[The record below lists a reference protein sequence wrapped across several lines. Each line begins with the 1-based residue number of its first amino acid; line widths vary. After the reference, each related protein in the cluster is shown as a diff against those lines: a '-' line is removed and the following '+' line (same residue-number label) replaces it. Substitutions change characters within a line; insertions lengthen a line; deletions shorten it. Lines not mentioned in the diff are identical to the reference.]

1 MTDLPSRWQPP
12 FQQALHSGW
21 QFRACPP
28 GFSPVSEAHPPS
40 LQGTDGWYS
49 ATVPGTVQSD
59 LLDQHQIPDPYYGLN
74 EPLVQWVGEQDWL
87 YRLDFTPYAEL
98 LLNEQIELEFAGLD
112 TLCTVWLN
120 GEELLSSDNMFV
132 SHTLD
137 VKSRLRSGENTLLLL
152 FRSVLPAGHALEA
165 RHGQRAAWNGD
176 RSRVYI
182 RKAQYHYGWDWGPVL
197 LTCGPWKPVTL
208 TGYSVTVADVH
219 VPSEVTPDL
228 KSAFIPVNVT
238 LGGTLPVH
246 PEATAKPL
254 RLHAELHAPDG
265 QVLQSAELAV
275 VEHAETLFE
284 LQGPQ
289 LWYPSGQGGQPLY
302 TVVVTLTCA
311 DRLLSEVR
319 SRIGLRR
326 LRVVQEPVV
335 GEPGRSFTFEVNN
348 APVFIGGAN
357 WIPEDLML
365 NRVSPDQYRERLTQ
379 ARDGNL
385 NMIRVWGGGIYEP
398 DIFYDLCD
406 ELGLLVWQD
415 FMFACGLYPAHPEF
429 LASVRQEAEQA
440 VRRLRNHAS
449 LALWAGNNEDYAVAE
464 SVGLS
469 GPGIPAEN
477 FEARVI
483 YEQLLPEVVSRLDAG
498 RQYWP
503 GSPWGGETSADPTTG
518 DRHSWEVWHG
528 PMARYQDY
536 GQFQARFVS
545 EFGMQSA
552 PALSTVQASVPEAE
566 RFPESRT
573 LVHHN
578 KAAGPGGEPDGHRR
592 LAVYLADNLRGYRN
606 LAEYVY
612 QTQFVQG
619 EAMRYAYQTFR
630 RRFGG
635 PGRHA
640 VSGALVWQL
649 NDCWPVSSW
658 AIIDSHGI
666 VKPAYYAIKREM
678 AALSVGLRRP
688 ASGRQ
693 PDITRSAPG
702 AGVQVWVCSSGTAT
716 QSVRLDLFA
725 YSLDGNLLAQ
735 ESREVRVLP
744 GRSTPLSDW
753 QWPDTV
759 AERQTEVSADGAV
772 VYYAALSL
780 DGEVVA
786 RCADFPEPYKY
797 HRFADASHP
806 DSGLNAEYLS
816 ATSLRL
822 SASRP
827 TKGVWLD
834 AGVPMD
840 CDDNFID
847 LRPGEARTVT
857 FASLNGLPICV
868 RALDTDPMTTALHRE
883 DVQETGTLH
892 AQSVGGPA

>member
-1 MTDLPSRWQPP
+1 MTDLPFRWQPP
-12 FQQALHSGW
+12 FRQALHSGW

-28 GFSPVSEAHPPS
+28 GFSPVSELHPAA
-40 LQGTDGWYS
+40 LEDTGGWYS
-49 ATVPGTVQSD
+49 ATVPGTVQLD
-59 LLDQHQIPDPYYGLN
+59 LLDQNQIPDPYYGLN
-74 EPLVQWVGEQDWL
+74 EPEVQWVGEQDWL
-87 YRLDFTPYAEL
+87 YRLNFTPDAEL
-98 LLNEQIELEFAGLD
+98 LLNEHVELEFAGLD

-120 GEELLSSDNMFV
+120 NEEVLSSDNMFV
-132 SHTLD
+132 AHTLD
-137 VKSRLRSGENTLLLL
+137 VRSRLRAGENTLLLL

-165 RHGQRAAWNGD
+165 QYGQRPAWNGD
-176 RSRVYI
+176 RSRVYV

-208 TGYSVTVADVH
+208 TGYGVTVAEVYL
-219 VPSEVTPDL
+219 PSEVTPDL
-228 KSAFIPVNVT
+228 KTAFIPVRVT

-246 PEATAKPL
+246 ADL
-254 RLHAELHAPDG
+254 WLYAELRGPNG
-265 QVLQSAELAV
+265 QVLQTTELAV
-275 VEHAETLFE
+275 SEHTGTLFE
-284 LQGPQ
+284 LNDPQ
-289 LWYPSGQGGQPLY
+289 LWFPSGQGEQPLY
-302 TVVVTLTCA
+302 TVVVTLKSA
-311 DRLLSEVR
+311 DRLLSEVHTR
-319 SRIGLRR
+319 TGLRR

-348 APVFIGGAN
+348 VPVFIGGAN
-357 WIPEDLML
+357 WIPEDLLL
-365 NRVSPDQYRERLTQ
+365 NRVLPAQYRERLTQ

-398 DIFYDLCD
+398 DVFYDLCD

-429 LASVRQEAEQA
+429 LQSVREEAQQA
-440 VRRLRNHAS
+440 VRRLRNHPS
-449 LALWAGNNEDYAVAE
+449 LAIWAGNNEDYAVAE

-469 GPGIPAEN
+469 GPGIPAGT
-477 FEARVI
+477 FEARAI
-483 YEQLLPEVVSRLDAG
+483 YEELLPEVVAKLDAG

-536 GQFQARFVS
+536 SQYQARFVS

-566 RFPESRT
+566 QFPESRT

-592 LAVYLADNLRGYRN
+592 LAVYLADNLRAYRN

-619 EAMRYAYQTFR
+619 EAMRYAYQAFR
-630 RRFGG
+630 RRFQG

-640 VSGALVWQL
+640 VSGALAWQL

-658 AIIDSHGI
+658 AIIDSQGI
-666 VKPAYYAIKREM
+666 AKPAYYAIKREM
-678 AALSVGLRRP
+678 APLSVGVQRR
-688 ASGRQ
+688 AAE
-693 PDITRSAPG
+693 TRTPEQTTR
-702 AGVQVWVCSSGTAT
+702 VQVWVCSSAPTV

-725 YSLDGNLLAQ
+725 YTLDGQLLAQ
-735 ESREVRVLP
+735 DTREVRVLP
-744 GRSTPLSDW
+744 GRSTPLDDW
-753 QWPDTV
+753 NHPGV
-759 AERQTEVSADGAV
+759 DGAA

-780 DGEVVA
+780 DGAVVA
-786 RCADFPEPYKY
+786 RAADFPEPYKY
-797 HRFADASHP
+797 HRFADAMQP
-806 DSGLNAEYLS
+806 DSGLHAEYLS
-816 ATSLRL
+816 ATTVRL

-834 AGVPMD
+834 AGVRLD
-840 CDDNFID
+840 VDDNFID
-847 LRPGEARTVT
+847 LRPGEPRTVRFST
-857 FASLNGLPICV
+857 PNGLPICV
-868 RALDTDPMTTALHRE
+868 RALDTDPMTITLQQGA
-883 DVQETGTLH
+883 VQGSGAKETEH
-892 AQSVGGPA
+892 VGGRA

>member
-1 MTDLPSRWQPP
+1 MTDLPTACQPP
-12 FQQALHSGW
+12 FRQALHSGW
-21 QFRACPP
+21 QFTASPP
-28 GFSPVSEAHPPS
+28 DASGVSGTSAGTAH
-40 LQGTDGWYS
+40 GTAPRPGPDGWYS

-59 LLDQHQIPDPYYGLN
+59 LLDQQRIPDPYYGLN

-87 YRLDFTPYAEL
+87 YRLTFTPDAAL
-98 LLNEQIELEFAGLD
+98 LVHEQIELEFGGLD

-120 GEELLSSDNMFV
+120 GQLLLSSDNMFV
-132 SHTLD
+132 AHTLD
-137 VKSRLRSGENTLLLL
+137 VKSRLQDGENTLLLL

-165 RHGQRAAWNGD
+165 QYGRRAAWNGD
-176 RSRVYI
+176 KSRVYL

-208 TGYSVTVADVH
+208 SGYTLRLTDVYLPGEVA
-219 VPSEVTPDL
+219 PDL
-228 KSAFIPVNVT
+228 KTAFLPVKVT
-238 LGGTLPVH
+238 LSGAVPANTDFGGAAP
-246 PEATAKPL
+246 TARVQL
-254 RLHAELHAPDG
+254 QAELRGPDD
-265 QVLQSAELAV
+265 QVLQTAELAV
-275 VEHAETLFE
+275 QEHTETLFE
-284 LQGPQ
+284 IQDPQ

-302 TVVVTLTCA
+302 TVVVRLTCG
-311 DRLLSEVR
+311 DRLLSEVHTR
-319 SRIGLRR
+319 TGLRR

-335 GEPGRSFTFEVNN
+335 GEPGLSFTFEVNN
-348 APVFIGGAN
+348 TPIFIGGAN

-365 NRVSPDQYRERLTQ
+365 NRISPAQYRDRLTQ

-398 DIFYDLCD
+398 DVFYDLCD

-415 FMFACGLYPAHPEF
+415 FMFACGLYPAHPDF
-429 LASVRQEAEQA
+429 LASVCQEAEQV

-464 SVGLS
+464 SVGMS
-469 GPGIPAEN
+469 GPGIAAEA

-483 YEQLLPEVVSRLDAG
+483 YEELLPEVITRLDAG

-503 GSPWGGETSADPTTG
+503 GSPWGGVTSADPTIG

-536 GQFQARFVS
+536 SEFQARFVS

-552 PALSTVQASVPEAE
+552 PALSTIEASVPEAE

-578 KAAGPGGEPDGHRR
+578 KAAGPGGDSDGHRR
-592 LAVYLADNLRGYRN
+592 LAVYLADNLRGPRD

-619 EAMRYAYQTFR
+619 EAMRYAYQDFR

-635 PGRHA
+635 PGHHA

-658 AIIDSHGI
+658 AIIDSRGL
-666 VKPAYYAIKREM
+666 VKPAYYTIKREL
-678 AALSVGLRRP
+678 APLSVGMRRQT
-688 ASGRQ
+688 A
-693 PDITRSAPG
+693 DAE
-702 AGVQVWVCSSGTAT
+702 VQIWACSSALAA

-725 YSLDGNLLAQ
+725 YALEGRLLAH
-735 ESREVRVLP
+735 ESREVRLLP
-744 GRSTPLSDW
+744 GRSTPLNDW
-753 QWPDTV
+753 QPPLDGFG
-759 AERQTEVSADGAV
+759 GAV
-772 VYYAALSL
+772 VYYAALTL
-780 DGEVVA
+780 NGEVVA

-797 HRFADASHP
+797 HRFTDPDHP
-806 DSGLNAEYLS
+806 DAGLHAEYLN
-816 ATSLRL
+816 ATTVRLR
-822 SASRP
+822 ASRP

-834 AGVPMD
+834 TGVRLD

-847 LRPGEARTVT
+847 LRPGEVRTVT
-857 FASLNGLPICV
+857 FSGLNGRPIRV
-868 RALDTDPMTTALHRE
+868 RALDTEPVTIRLHERVPE
-883 DVQETGTLH
+883 
-892 AQSVGGPA
+892 AQSVGGSA